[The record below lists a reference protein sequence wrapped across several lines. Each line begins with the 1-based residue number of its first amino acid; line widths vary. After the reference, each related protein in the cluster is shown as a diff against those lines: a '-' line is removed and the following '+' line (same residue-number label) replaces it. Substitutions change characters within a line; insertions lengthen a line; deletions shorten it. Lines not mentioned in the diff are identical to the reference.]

1 MLGLVV
7 TGIARR
13 VRICVEGRR
22 TEKSGHLALW
32 LYLHLKTDLK
42 IRTTRE
48 LDTVQKYNRI
58 FNLLFVINCSKI

>member
-22 TEKSGHLALW
+22 TEKSGNLNYRLSG
-32 LYLHLKTDLK
+32 YLILKTNLK
-42 IRTTRE
+42 MITTRK
-48 LDTVQKYNRI
+48 LDTVQKY
-58 FNLLFVINCSKI
+58 